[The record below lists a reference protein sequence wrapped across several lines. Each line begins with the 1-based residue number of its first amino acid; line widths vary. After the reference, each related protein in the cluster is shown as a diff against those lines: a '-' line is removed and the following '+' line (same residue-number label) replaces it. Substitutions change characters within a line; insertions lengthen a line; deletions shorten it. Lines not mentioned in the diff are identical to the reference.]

1 MIVIIMIIR
10 IMTMIRRI
18 LQDSDVKKW
27 ECNMMV
33 QQKPHRKK
41 LICSK
46 KGLYVRKLARIV
58 RNNFTL
64 EQTMFERKRFSPS
77 WVGTQGG

>member
-1 MIVIIMIIR
+1 
-10 IMTMIRRI
+10 
-18 LQDSDVKKW
+18 
-27 ECNMMV
+27 MMV